1 MFKFYYNRN
10 TKTNRKIIYIILSIV
25 FIDQIS
31 KRITYVYLQPQ
42 AVIPVINRVFYLN
55 YFENSGVAFEILQ
68 KNTWLFLLI
77 TSILIIIATY
87 FVLKDT
93 NISNAARLGKAL
105 IIGGLIGNLMDR
117 VIYGFIID
125 FIDIFECPVFN
136 LADIS
141 IVLGIC
147 ILLYSI
153 LFNKHRTNI

>member
-1 MFKFYYNRN
+1 
-10 TKTNRKIIYIILSIV
+10 
-25 FIDQIS
+25 
-31 KRITYVYLQPQ
+31 
-42 AVIPVINRVFYLN
+42 VIPVINRVFYLN